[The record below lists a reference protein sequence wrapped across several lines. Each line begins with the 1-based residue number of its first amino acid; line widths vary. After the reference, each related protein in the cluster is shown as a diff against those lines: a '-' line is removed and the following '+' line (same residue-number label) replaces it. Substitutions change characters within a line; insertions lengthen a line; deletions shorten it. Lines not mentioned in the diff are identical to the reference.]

1 MVTRSKEGQILIF
14 GAPNLVGPKPRY
26 FYAPSIKLP
35 RGEWSIS
42 EISDWGNRSKSL
54 RGGRISCHVL
64 NLDNLIWLC
73 VES

>member
-42 EISDWGNRSKSL
+42 EISDWGKRSKSL
-54 RGGRISCHVL
+54 RGGQIPCHLAVL
-64 NLDNLIWLC
+64 
-73 VES
+73 